1 MLTAG
6 EISRGQIVTVY
17 SWFQTHQEVHNYNE
31 AKAVEN
37 LQRELMSLT

>member
-17 SWFQTHQEVHNYNE
+17 SWFQTHQEVH
-31 AKAVEN
+31 VCLL
-37 LQRELMSLT
+37 LQRLKRDGSNRGR